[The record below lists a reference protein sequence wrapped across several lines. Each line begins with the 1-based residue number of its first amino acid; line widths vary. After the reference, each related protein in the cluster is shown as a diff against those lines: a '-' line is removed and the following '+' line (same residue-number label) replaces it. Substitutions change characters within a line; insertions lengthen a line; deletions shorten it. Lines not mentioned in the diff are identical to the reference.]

1 MKEIR
6 IKVTDE
12 EYELMQ
18 LKAEDVSTKSKKITP
33 NRILQ
38 QFVSDLTAS
47 DQSGGSDE
55 RDYAYYWFERS
66 VYNF

>member
-18 LKAEDVSTKSKKITP
+18 EKAEYMSTDDYKVTA

-47 DQSGGSDE
+47 NQSGGSDE
-55 RDYAYYWFERS
+55 RDLADNWYYRS
-66 VYNF
+66 KYNF